1 MHFCIFAT
9 LFGKPSNLSEFI
21 KHCGADPS
29 ALTKDGKRNMDKVLK
44 EMANQAN
51 NLNKKENDSN
61 DAQGTGYLLRDRKIS
76 NTVNLK
82 ANKTSEDDCR
92 KDTGEKTVHK
102 LSRSR
107 GVLMTVSGGGII
119 RSWNDLFKSEGPA
132 QVGLLQKYLGEN
144 IPDPEDWKNFF
155 LSYDN
160 MCHIDE
166 LNLLNKPLALSEPYK
181 NMWQKIQKVI
191 DPLHIKNH
199 TRKQCKTLYNPQ
211 KVTEKYKDGNMMQCE
226 QTFAWLGRYKKILNS
241 TPKTHFHFILHRLV
255 VGRNKYTER
264 CYQDGKRPLLPS
276 AKIMK

>member
-1 MHFCIFAT
+1 
-9 LFGKPSNLSEFI
+9 
-21 KHCGADPS
+21 
-29 ALTKDGKRNMDKVLK
+29 MDK
-44 EMANQAN
+44 
-51 NLNKKENDSN
+51 N
-61 DAQGTGYLLRDRKIS
+61 DAQGTRYLLRDKKIS
-76 NTVNLK
+76 NTTNFTR
-82 ANKTSEDDCR
+82 NKTSEEDCR
-92 KDTGEKTVHK
+92 KDTGDKTVHK

-119 RSWNDLFKSEGPA
+119 RSWNDLFKSEGPT
-132 QVGLLQKYLGEN
+132 QVALLMTSFLQKYLGEN
-144 IPDPEDWKNFF
+144 IPNPEDWINFF

-166 LNLLNKPLALSEPYK
+166 LKLLNKPLALPEPYN

-199 TRKQCKTLYNPQ
+199 TRKQCQILYNPQ
-211 KVTEKYKDGNMMQCE
+211 KVKEKYKDGNMMQCK

-255 VGRNKYTER
+255 VGRNRYTER

-276 AKIMK
+276 AKNMKKKKNFCHCLLFLRKKLKIIIKPVF